1 MKKERNIP
9 LILLIGLISFG
20 FLGTIAYLSSISLA
34 KNTWKV
40 AKVSNEV
47 KETFHNKIK
56 ENVSIKNTGDIPTY
70 VRAKIV
76 ISYEDNDGIILDD
89 EPVLNTDYSLTLS
102 NSTNWIYNA
111 NDGFYYYKNI
121 VNPNTETDILIREC
135 KELTTN
141 TDKVLTVDIISQ
153 NIQANP
159 TSAVEEAW
167 NVVVSNNILTLGS

>member
-1 MKKERNIP
+1 MF
-9 LILLIGLISFG
+9 IS
-20 FLGTIAYLSSISLA
+20 
-34 KNTWKV
+34 
-40 AKVSNEV
+40 E
-47 KETFHNKIK
+47 
-56 ENVSIKNTGDIPTY
+56 
-70 VRAKIV
+70 
-76 ISYEDNDGIILDD
+76 
-89 EPVLNTDYSLTLS
+89 
-102 NSTNWIYNA
+102 
-111 NDGFYYYKNI
+111 NI